1 MAGVRRRLAP
11 KAAPSRADSL
21 RFKQRGGTR
30 VLRFGEGGPRPVSRP
45 SPTEP
50 RLPPGQHLQRWE
62 RVRGHGQRYAH
73 HDQHSQHDHHG
84 YSQAGYRLGSLSYSS
99 AASAPTRIPGSA
111 YAPPRAGRCK
121 KYRRV
126 VMHLH
131 RCKLSIPGGFMG
143 ARALLEPRAPISSYR
158 LTPDAS

>member
-21 RFKQRGGTR
+21 RSKQRGGTR
-30 VLRFGEGGPRPVSRP
+30 VLRFGEGGPRSVSRP

-84 YSQAGYRLGSLSYSS
+84 YSQAATVSVHILFFGSERPDSYTRQRLC
-99 AASAPTRIPGSA
+99 SAP
-111 YAPPRAGRCK
+111 
-121 KYRRV
+121 RRP
-126 VMHLH
+126 M
-131 RCKLSIPGGFMG
+131 
-143 ARALLEPRAPISSYR
+143 
-158 LTPDAS
+158 